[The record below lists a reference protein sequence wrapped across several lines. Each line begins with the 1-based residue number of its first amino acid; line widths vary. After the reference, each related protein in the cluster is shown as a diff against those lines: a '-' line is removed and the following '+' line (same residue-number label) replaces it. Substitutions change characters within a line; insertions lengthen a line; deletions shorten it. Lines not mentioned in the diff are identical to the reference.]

1 MSIKQGRMSERIRD
15 ILSVLLMREVND
27 PRLEGVTVTDV
38 RLDPELMFATVKV
51 NALGDEER
59 RDEIMQGLARA
70 KGFLRR
76 EVASRIRIRN
86 APELLFRW
94 DEGLERAERV
104 NKIFDGLV
112 IPPAPPEEQKADDD
126 DLDLD

>member
-1 MSIKQGRMSERIRD
+1 MSIKQERMAGRIRD
-15 ILSVLLMREVND
+15 ILSVLLMREVSD

-38 RLDPELMFATVKV
+38 KLDPELMFATVMV
-51 NALGDEER
+51 NALGEEER
-59 RDEIMQGLARA
+59 RDDIMKALQRA

-76 EVASRIRIRN
+76 EVASRVRLRN

-104 NKIFDGLV
+104 NKIFDKLV
-112 IPPAPPEEQKADDD
+112 IPPAPPEEAKDDDD